1 MSAGRKRV
9 RVQGFEIPVGDVI
22 GVIRWYP
29 LEGEWQHELITGPLR
44 DVDEHGR
51 IVLGADD
58 EHVTAYDTDTWAVC
72 AAVPE
77 PLRGLSS

>member
-22 GVIRWYP
+22 GLVRWFP
-29 LEGEWQHELITGPLR
+29 LEGEWRHELVTGSVIGLT
-44 DVDEHGR
+44 DDGR
-51 IVLGADD
+51 IELIVGD
-58 EHVTAYDTDTWAVC
+58 ELRTFDPDTWSIC

-77 PLRGLSS
+77 PLRGLAS

>member
-22 GVIRWYP
+22 GLIRWFP
-29 LEGEWQHELITGPLR
+29 AEGEWQHELITGRVLGLT
-44 DVDEHGR
+44 DDGR
-51 IVLGADD
+51 IELAIGD
-58 EHVTAYDTDTWAVC
+58 ELRAFDPDTWSVC

-77 PLRGLSS
+77 PLKGLAS

>member
-22 GVIRWYP
+22 GLIRWFP
-29 LEGEWQHELITGPLR
+29 FEGEWQHELITG
-44 DVDEHGR
+44 G
-51 IVLGADD
+51 VLGLADD
-58 EHVTAYDTDTWAVC
+58 GQIELMIGDELRVFDPDTWSVC

-77 PLRGLSS
+77 PLRGLAS